1 MRKPRLIILLPVAIL
16 AVGVYVYILYGP
28 GNEEL
33 VSKAFGSRQI
43 FDTFIASQQVTA
55 QRLHWRDRNE
65 RSADVLSN
73 YKRGPSV
80 AVPASQARR
89 LKRLLQRSSS
99 YYQGSNAKAC
109 IPDYGVLFTFR
120 FGDRAVQVALCFNCN
135 MLEVF
140 DGGDDK
146 ARSVNTLPDFDPMR
160 SDLVAI
166 VKKVFPDDAELGDL
180 ESRR

>member
-1 MRKPRLIILLPVAIL
+1 VKKPRLIIVLPVAIL
-16 AVGVYVYILYGP
+16 AVGVYVYILNGP
-28 GNEEL
+28 ANEEL

-43 FDTFIASQQVTA
+43 FDAFITFQQVTA
-55 QRLHWRDRNE
+55 QRLHSRDRNE
-65 RSADVLSN
+65 ILPDVLSN

-80 AVPASQARR
+80 PVPASQARR
-89 LKRLLQRSSS
+89 LKRVMQRSSS
-99 YYQGSNAKAC
+99 YQWSIHKAC

-120 FGDRAVQVALCFNCN
+120 SGGRAVQVALCFNCN
-135 MLEVF
+135 MLDVF

-146 ARSVNTLPDFDPMR
+146 ARPVNSLPDFDPMR

-166 VKKVFPDDAELGDL
+166 VKKVFPDDGEIQAL